1 MLQLTALREI
11 LRYIPQFRDRVFVIA
26 IDGAIVDDE
35 NFGNLLLDVALMRSL
50 RIGVVIVHGAGAQ
63 VRLLA
68 EKEKTAITN
77 HDGIGIT
84 DLPTLEISIR
94 AANRVTHEILVGLS
108 AVDLLGACGNPL
120 VAHPAGILG
129 GVDHLYTGK
138 IERMDVAML
147 RNMLEHNIIPV
158 IPPLGSDGQGRT
170 YRLNS
175 DAVAVDVAKALQ
187 AVKLIYLSEHSA
199 PKIGTRLLRSLTM
212 EEAGVIV
219 KKQRTEIVPNDAI
232 SKLENAVRAAK
243 DGVPR
248 VHIIDGRMQ
257 EGLLGEVFSN
267 EGVGT
272 LIHANE
278 YQSIRKALKKDIR
291 TIMSLIQLGVD
302 ADELL
307 KRSRA
312 EVERL
317 IDDFFVFEVDG
328 NAVACGAVHLFPEDK
343 KAELACVYVQQR
355 YENQGIGAKL
365 IRYGEELAKI
375 RGAEELLTL
384 STQAINYFIQ
394 KGGFRLATPED
405 LPGFRKERYE
415 RSGRKSQVLIKRIAG
430 EMAAAK

>member
-1 MLQLTALREI
+1 
-11 LRYIPQFRDRVFVIA
+11 
-26 IDGAIVDDE
+26 
-35 NFGNLLLDVALMRSL
+35 
-50 RIGVVIVHGAGAQ
+50 
-63 VRLLA
+63 
-68 EKEKTAITN
+68 
-77 HDGIGIT
+77 
-84 DLPTLEISIR
+84 
-94 AANRVTHEILVGLS
+94 
-108 AVDLLGACGNPL
+108 
-120 VAHPAGILG
+120 
-129 GVDHLYTGK
+129 
-138 IERMDVAML
+138 
-147 RNMLEHNIIPV
+147 
-158 IPPLGSDGQGRT
+158 
-170 YRLNS
+170 
-175 DAVAVDVAKALQ
+175 
-187 AVKLIYLSEHSA
+187 
-199 PKIGTRLLRSLTM
+199 
-212 EEAGVIV
+212 
-219 KKQRTEIVPNDAI
+219 
-232 SKLENAVRAAK
+232 
-243 DGVPR
+243 
-248 VHIIDGRMQ
+248 
-257 EGLLGEVFSN
+257 LGEVFSN